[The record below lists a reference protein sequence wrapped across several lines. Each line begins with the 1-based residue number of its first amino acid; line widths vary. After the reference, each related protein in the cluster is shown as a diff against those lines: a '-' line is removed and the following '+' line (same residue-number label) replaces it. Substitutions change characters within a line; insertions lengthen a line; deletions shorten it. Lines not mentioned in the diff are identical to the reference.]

1 MAEYETENIFEPNQ
15 KIQKLKSYELAREK
29 SKKCFEIRILSGITY
44 NYRGI

>member
-29 SKKCFEIRILSGITY
+29 SKSVLKSEFSVK
-44 NYRGI
+44 